1 VARLAGMPAAVVRQA
16 RGALEALE
24 ANQRATDLQVD
35 LFASAPPPVAA
46 TPSPVDDALADIDP
60 DSLTPREA
68 LDALY
73 RLKQLSHKSPP

>member
-1 VARLAGMPAAVVRQA
+1 MPAAVVRQA

-24 ANQRATDLQVD
+24 ANQRAAALQVD
-35 LFASAPPPVAA
+35 LFAAPPPPPAS
-46 TPSPVDDALADIDP
+46 TPSEVEEALADLDP

-73 RLKQLSHKSPP
+73 RLKQLTRRTP

>member
-1 VARLAGMPAAVVRQA
+1 MPAAVVRQA
-16 RGALEALE
+16 RAALEALE

-35 LFASAPPPVAA
+35 LFAAAPAPVLA
-46 TPSPVDDALADIDP
+46 TPSPVEEALSDLDP

-73 RLKQLSHKSPP
+73 RLKQLGHKTAP